1 MTALRKHAL
10 SIWPNVDV
18 SQLLPK
24 AKTLATADANARE
37 AIKEKLRR
45 LADHT
50 QQAVLLSQGTGSRTQ
65 VELRAKVQINT
76 VLHYNCPSLGNSPE
90 TGHHLG
96 SELM

>member
-1 MTALRKHAL
+1 
-10 SIWPNVDV
+10 V

-24 AKTLATADANARE
+24 AKTLANADADARV

-76 VLHYNCPSLGNSPE
+76 VLPQECKYISTPCCRKIVKNRSHV
-90 TGHHLG
+90 
-96 SELM
+96 